1 MPALGHDLVPYRD
14 QMNGLWSSAN
24 NDKQFIAQHT
34 TESESGNTNV
44 IAYLERTEAGSYQT
58 MVDFDGEEVRMVPDD
73 KQAWG
78 AMSQGNRRGLHVCVM
93 GRAEWSRD
101 RWLQEGKLLERT
113 AMRYAAWSKEYG
125 IPLVKISAG
134 QAANGERGVL
144 GHIDISAAFGE
155 SDHWD
160 PGHNFPYDVVIARAK
175 EILGGDVEQPGGEDG
190 MANAD
195 DVMVQFQGPGHQ
207 GWPQLRP
214 FPNNQDEVYSVFW
227 NRLLASEEGQTMV
240 QALATLVFEAT
251 LRIDPYRADK
261 LSALGPETVLGHAAA
276 AHGAGLDVLQEVKA
290 LSDKVDEL
298 IRLVGNLT
306 KES

>member
-1 MPALGHDLVPYRD
+1 
-14 QMNGLWSSAN
+14 
-24 NDKQFIAQHT
+24 
-34 TESESGNTNV
+34 
-44 IAYLERTEAGSYQT
+44 
-58 MVDFDGEEVRMVPDD
+58 
-73 KQAWG
+73 
-78 AMSQGNRRGLHVCVM
+78 
-93 GRAEWSRD
+93 
-101 RWLQEGKLLERT
+101 
-113 AMRYAAWSKEYG
+113 
-125 IPLVKISAG
+125 
-134 QAANGERGVL
+134 
-144 GHIDISAAFGE
+144 
-155 SDHWD
+155 
-160 PGHNFPYDVVIARAK
+160 
-175 EILGGDVEQPGGEDG
+175 

-276 AHGAGLDVLQEVKA
+276 DDGAGLDVLQEVKA
-290 LSDKVDEL
+290 LSYKVDEL